1 MWKIEGGRAV
11 KTKPIKANLG
21 LVLRLVLIVAEGA
34 VQQMPHDNNDDQQD
48 HEDHGGVGAVG
59 GHLLVQLA

>member
-1 MWKIEGGRAV
+1 MVES
-11 KTKPIKANLG
+11 
-21 LVLRLVLIVAEGA
+21 RLVFVVAEGA